1 MYRATIVKALLKGE
15 KALCGRFVPIH
26 ISLNLPAGQRCTHRP
41 HRWEERGERAGAGR
55 RTMETSKVRF
65 FCQGKRKEPRAPSS
79 SEAQRSAPQSRLCH
93 PGELSLEE
101 TCQQPSAPCRKD
113 KDKTHF
119 LPVVFIHAVELRDE
133 RRQRPVM
140 DPPQT
145 LWSPPTSF
153 RVQCIALCR
162 RKENGAKQPHD
173 MTPK

>member
-1 MYRATIVKALLKGE
+1 MWQICSHTYLPQSSSWPKMYAQATQMGGA
-15 KALCGRFVPIH
+15 GRE
-26 ISLNLPAGQRCTHRP
+26 S
-41 HRWEERGERAGAGR
+41 WSGR
-55 RTMETSKVRF
+55 RTMETSKVRVF
-65 FCQGKRKEPRAPSS
+65 FCWGKRKAPRAPSS
-79 SEAQRSAPQSRLCH
+79 PEAQRSAPQSRLCH

-119 LPVVFIHAVELRDE
+119 LPVVFIHAVELGDE

-140 DPPQT
+140 DPQT
-145 LWSPPTSF
+145 LWSPPTLF

-162 RKENGAKQPHD
+162 RRQRSRAKQPHD